1 MAYFNRGPSYGL
13 SAEVRS
19 KVSDPTRS
27 APFVSRGEK
36 QLSDVRKVLRWLFK
50 LVLTRRLVAH
60 GSLIFPLTKAG
71 HQTLAY
77 SSKWQRFRVQWLYSR
92 GYTNFPKFPEI
103 VGLRF
108 CFAVVINESPCAQLI
123 FQRSNETRGKR
134 AREKKGMCAMVH
146 FFQILVQQ
154 ADLPGGFSWSLQ

>member
-27 APFVSRGEK
+27 APFLSRGEK
-36 QLSDVRKVLRWLFK
+36 QLSGVRKVLRWLFK
-50 LVLTRRLVAH
+50 LVFTRRHVAP

-71 HQTLAY
+71 HQTLGY
-77 SSKWQRFRVQWLYSR
+77 SSKWQRFRLHWPYSR
-92 GYTNFPKFPEI
+92 GCTNFPKFPEI
-103 VGLRF
+103 LGLRF
-108 CFAVVINESPCAQLI
+108 CFVVVINESPCAQLI

-134 AREKKGMCAMVH
+134 AREKKECAPWFT
-146 FFQILVQQ
+146 FFR
-154 ADLPGGFSWSLQ
+154 F